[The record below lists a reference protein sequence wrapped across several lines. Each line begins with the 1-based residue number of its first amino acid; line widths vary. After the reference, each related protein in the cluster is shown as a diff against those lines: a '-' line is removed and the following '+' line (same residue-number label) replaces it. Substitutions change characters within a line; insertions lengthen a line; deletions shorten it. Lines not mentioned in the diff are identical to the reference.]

1 MSTVNILGMNKK
13 ATPLESDELC
23 AKSAVD
29 LVSLIKKREISCVD
43 LMESCIHR
51 YEQVNGAINAVIET
65 NFENALSVSKDVDKN
80 FEQRIANERCRP
92 IPSGIKD

>member
-29 LVSLIKKREISCVD
+29 LVYAYQK
-43 LMESCIHR
+43 
-51 YEQVNGAINAVIET
+51 
-65 NFENALSVSKDVDKN
+65 
-80 FEQRIANERCRP
+80 ER
-92 IPSGIKD
+92 D